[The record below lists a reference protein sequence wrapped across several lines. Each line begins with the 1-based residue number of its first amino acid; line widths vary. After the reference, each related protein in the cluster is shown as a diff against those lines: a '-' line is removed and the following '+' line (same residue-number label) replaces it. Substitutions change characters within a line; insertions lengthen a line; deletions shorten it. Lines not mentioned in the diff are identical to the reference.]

1 VGSPHREKRK
11 TTGSQRSGERVM
23 KPMRVGTGT
32 KMWVVA
38 SGVIGHSK
46 SRRALSFSKA
56 SAPLQDDEES
66 TALLFAGER

>member
-1 VGSPHREKRK
+1 
-11 TTGSQRSGERVM
+11 M

-38 SGVIGHSK
+38 SRVIGHSK